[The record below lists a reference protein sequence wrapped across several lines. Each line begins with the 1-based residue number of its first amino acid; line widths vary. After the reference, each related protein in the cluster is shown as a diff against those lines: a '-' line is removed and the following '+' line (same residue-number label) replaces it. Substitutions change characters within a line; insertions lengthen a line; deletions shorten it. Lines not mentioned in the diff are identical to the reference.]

1 MSLLA
6 AQVAETRDDVA
17 SLEAELANLGKDRDM
32 LQRQVELLEA
42 GGGAGGG
49 GGGAGAE
56 ILQHQYF
63 DKLILPFFD
72 ELATGLASGLAPGLA
87 PAEEQAPAP
96 ADVPPGAHEL
106 AALLE
111 NIHRL
116 GGVTAFPLNDRLLA
130 ADELVGLRF
139 EVYAARRFH
148 TPHYVILR
156 REHAKGGARAWRV
169 FKHTL
174 PAFLAAELEPPDD
187 YRALASRVRAALW
200 RLQHRHDKLDQL
212 ALLGFA
218 VERDLQCRRVT
229 IARAPLTLVATC
241 ADTYIAE
248 VEVSGAAPA
257 DAARIAA
264 MLTRCEFTHLVKT
277 FRQLHS
283 TQ

>member
-6 AQVAETRDDVA
+6 AQVAETRDDIA

-32 LQRQVELLEA
+32 LQRQVELLET
-42 GGGAGGG
+42 GGGGG
-49 GGGAGAE
+49 GGGAAE

-63 DKLILPFFD
+63 DKLILPFF
-72 ELATGLASGLAPGLA
+72 ELGAPAEDGAGLAPGGELA
-87 PAEEQAPAP
+87 VA
-96 ADVPPGAHEL
+96 PGAL
-106 AALLE
+106 ALALALAQALLE

-130 ADELVGLRF
+130 GDELVGLRF

-156 REHAKGGARAWRV
+156 REHAKSGARAWRV

-174 PAFLAAELEPPDD
+174 PAFLAAELGPADD

-200 RLQHRHDKLDQL
+200 RLQHRRDKLDQL
-212 ALLGFA
+212 ALLGLA

-229 IARAPLTLVATC
+229 ITRAPWTLVATC

-248 VEVSGAAPA
+248 VEVSGATPA

-264 MLTRCEFTHLVKT
+264 MLTRCDFSHLVKT
-277 FRQLHS
+277 FRQL
-283 TQ
+283 QAPQ